1 MKQNDNL
8 QLVSLVQQGDKCAE
22 ETLIRQNAP
31 LVWSMVKRFQGRGQ
45 EPEDLFQLG
54 CIGLLRAAQRFDF
67 SKNVQFS
74 TYAVYMIIGEIKRFL
89 RDDGLLKV
97 SRSVKELAVKAKAV
111 QDVIEKETGREAKMT
126 EIAQRLGI
134 DTEELAAVY
143 TASKPPESLDAAA
156 FEGKDGGQV
165 SLLDTLPDDSTFDE
179 EVVNSVT
186 LREAMKTLEERDRKI
201 LLMRFYQNKTQSE
214 VSAMLGISQVQ
225 VSRLEKKLLR
235 QLRDHMIS

>member
-1 MKQNDNL
+1 MEQNDNL
-8 QLVSLVQQGDKCAE
+8 QLVSLIQQGEKSAE
-22 ETLIRQNAP
+22 ETLIQKNAP

-97 SRSVKELAVKAKAV
+97 SRSVKELAGKAKAA
-111 QDVIEKETGREAKMT
+111 QDAIEKETGREAKMT

-134 DTEELAAVY
+134 ETEELAAVY
-143 TASKPPESLDAAA
+143 TASKPPESLDAATY
-156 FEGKDGGQV
+156 EGKDGGQV
-165 SLLDTLPDDSTFDE
+165 SLLDTLPDEGAFDE
-179 EVVNSVT
+179 DVVNCVT
-186 LREAMKTLEERDRKI
+186 LKEAMKTLGERDRKI
-201 LLMRFYQNKTQSE
+201 VLLRFYQNKTQSE
-214 VSAMLGISQVQ
+214 VSALLGISQVQ

>member
-8 QLVSLVQQGDKCAE
+8 QLVSLVQQGDKHAE
-22 ETLIRQNAP
+22 ELLVRRNTP

-74 TYAVYMIIGEIKRFL
+74 TYAVYMIIGEMKRFL

-97 SRSVKELAVKAKAV
+97 SRSVKELSVKAKAV
-111 QDVIEKETGREAKMT
+111 QEAIEKETGREAKMT
-126 EIAQRLGI
+126 EIAQRLGVE
-134 DTEELAAVY
+134 TEELAAVY
-143 TASKPPESLDAAA
+143 TASKPPESLDAAVY
-156 FEGKDGGQV
+156 EGKDGGQV
-165 SLLDTLPDDSTFDE
+165 SLLDTLPDDGAFDE
-179 EVVNSVT
+179 EVVNCVT
-186 LREAMKTLEERDRKI
+186 LKEAMKLLGERDRKI
-201 LLMRFYQNKTQSE
+201 LLLRFYQNKTQSE
-214 VSAMLGISQVQ
+214 VSALLGISQVQ